1 MQVKVRPLG
10 PVQQAMDGGGEETG
24 TARRAPRPD
33 VPVPLRLADRPGGGR
48 AGRVGRGPGS
58 REGIRPHHHYSSSV
72 TPPPLARPPV
82 GNPLVSAAA
91 APTAA
96 TRRRAAAKASPC
108 ETDRHQRAR
117 ARAHTPPALLMG
129 GTRSLRRHAGR
140 QLTRA
145 AVLYAVCGTRVDEGK
160 ARGGAGRRGELPR
173 RGSCARRSTA
183 EHHHA
188 PSAVGSRHTPR
199 RCRRGV
205 RSRLIWAAA
214 PPPPFPPLP
223 PAREARRPPEAA
235 AEVHTQGG
243 VRGPTCVDGGGGPPL
258 ATGWPLSGGA
268 RAGEGGGTP
277 RVMGGREGGAARPA
291 RRGRPGAGRAPR
303 SAVRRRGS
311 RARPQLFRLIVEPP
325 PLDPLRFALSTQRS
339 AAPAARRGG
348 PPVPAARV
356 EAWRRARR
364 ERRLRPPR
372 AGRASASAGARAENI
387 SRGAAHPSGRIFWG
401 PSPQSPP
408 RRAPRQQPQR
418 YRPQRPLRQG
428 RRRQRRPAVGATSP
442 WQPWSPPPRAA
453 AAPRRGGPPT

>member
-1 MQVKVRPLG
+1 MRDR
-10 PVQQAMDGGGEETG
+10 QAPAG
-24 TARRAPRPD
+24 A
-33 VPVPLRLADRPGGGR
+33 R
-48 AGRVGRGPGS
+48 AGTHPPGSTHGWDALIAETRRSAADPRGGTVCCMRDTRGRG
-58 REGIRPHHHYSSSV
+58 E
-72 TPPPLARPPV
+72 
-82 GNPLVSAAA
+82 
-91 APTAA
+91 
-96 TRRRAAAKASPC
+96 
-108 ETDRHQRAR
+108 
-117 ARAHTPPALLMG
+117 
-129 GTRSLRRHAGR
+129 
-140 QLTRA
+140 
-145 AVLYAVCGTRVDEGK
+145 
-160 ARGGAGRRGELPR
+160 GAGRGRAAGGAPAPRELRPPLHRGTPPR
-173 RGSCARRSTA
+173 AVGGGVT

-188 PSAVGSRHTPR
+188 ASAVGSRHTPR

-235 AEVHTQGG
+235 AEVHTPGG

-387 SRGAAHPSGRIFWG
+387 SRGAAHPSRRICWG

-408 RRAPRQQPQR
+408 RRAPRRQPQR

-428 RRRQRRPAVGATSP
+428 RRRQRRPAAGATSP